1 MVRATRIPV
10 CVIWVR
16 LTFPAYNTFVS
27 MQTGMTST
35 PEGIP
40 SKSDS
45 PQETQS
51 SLGWEPQTRI
61 HVRMVGHAR
70 LLRSDALSSG
80 ASSSRACTVLWVLDG
95 VDV

>member
-1 MVRATRIPV
+1 MVSATLIPA

-40 SKSDS
+40 SKSDVQ
-45 PQETQS
+45 QETQS
-51 SLGWEPQTRI
+51 SLGWGHRTRMP
-61 HVRMVGHAR
+61 VRMVGRAR
-70 LLRSDALSSG
+70 SHRSDALS
-80 ASSSRACTVLWVLDG
+80 
-95 VDV
+95 